1 MNQKEIDELKIFIVK
16 IHTKLAEINSAWVA
30 SLDTFITEKERENAD
45 LVDDVMDT
53 LVPLVSEEGKEKKK
67 KVVKDRSKKVATTTK
82 PKKEKKEKPVTPKKK
97 VQKKKD

>member
-67 KVVKDRSKKVATTTK
+67 KVVKDRSKKVVSTSK
-82 PKKEKKEKPVTPKKK
+82 PKKEKPVTPKKK

>member
-1 MNQKEIDELKIFIVK
+1 MNQKERDELKIFIVK
-16 IHTKLAEINSAWVA
+16 IHTKLSEINSAWVA

-67 KVVKDRSKKVATTTK
+67 KVVKDRSKKVVSTSK
-82 PKKEKKEKPVTPKKK
+82 PKKEKPVTPKKK